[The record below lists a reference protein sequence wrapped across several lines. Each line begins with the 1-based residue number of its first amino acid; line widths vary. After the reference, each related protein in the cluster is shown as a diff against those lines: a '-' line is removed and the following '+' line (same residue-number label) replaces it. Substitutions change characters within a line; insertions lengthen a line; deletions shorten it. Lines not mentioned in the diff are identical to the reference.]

1 MSPRTPSLLRASIL
15 RSLWGSD
22 KELVKLREGLRL
34 FWYKDSL
41 GFPTGGYGHLR
52 LKADPEKFTQED
64 AERWL
69 DQDIQKAR
77 TAAQK
82 QFDQLPYQTQTL
94 FDALVS
100 VNFQLGTGWYKEHVK
115 TWAAMK
121 EGEYQVAAAEAQR
134 SNWYKQTPV
143 RVKDLQMALQEAF
156 LLARQYAQ
164 AV

>member
-1 MSPRTPSLLRASIL
+1 MKASIL

-22 KELVKLREGLRL
+22 LALVKLREGLRL
-34 FWYKDSL
+34 FWYNDSL

-52 LKADPEKFTQED
+52 RKGDPEKFDQVQ
-64 AERWL
+64 AEKWL
-69 DQDIQKAR
+69 EEDIQKAR

-94 FDALVS
+94 LDALVS
-100 VNFQLGTGWYKEHVK
+100 VNFQLGTGWYKEHKK
-115 TWAAMK
+115 TWAAMVA
-121 EGEYQVAAAEAQR
+121 GEYQVAAAEAQR
-134 SNWYKQTPV
+134 SSWYKQTPV